1 MPLQQWILLNIP
13 TWVIAAVML
22 AVAVGTAVGGVLLVR
37 RLVDIRKFKEHH
49 DIAGPIFGTIGV
61 IYAVM
66 LAFVLVIVWQD
77 FDKAQNNTVQEANY
91 FAQMYRDVA
100 GLSEPFRS
108 QFLEANANYI
118 DALIKYEWP
127 QMQRGLRSAEAQAAA
142 DKVWEITVKFDPK
155 TDREKI
161 FFSEMLEKMN
171 NAVEMRRQRIQDA
184 GSGLHPSLWFVLLLG
199 GIITVVF
206 TLFFGSENL
215 FAQLTMTTML
225 AVLIVLILFTILIMD
240 FPYSGDL
247 SISVAPFQQ
256 VLGLFNKP

>member
-13 TWVIAAVML
+13 TWAIVSVML
-22 AVAVGTAVGGVLLVR
+22 AIAIGIAVGGVLLVR
-37 RLVDIRKFKEHH
+37 RLVDISKFKEHH
-49 DIAGPIFGTIGV
+49 DIAGPIFSTIGV

-77 FDKAQNNTVQEANY
+77 FDRAQNNTVQEANY
-91 FAQMYRDVA
+91 FAEMYRDSL
-100 GLSEPFRS
+100 GLPEPFRS
-108 QFLEANANYI
+108 QYLEANAIYI

-127 QMQRGLRSAEAQAAA
+127 QMQRGEKSMQAQAAA
-142 DKVWEITVKFDPK
+142 DKVWELTARFDPK

-161 FFSEMLEKMN
+161 FFSEMLKKMN
-171 NAVEMRRQRIQDA
+171 DAVEMRRQRLQDA
-184 GSGLHPSLWFVLLLG
+184 RSGLHPSLWFVLLLG
-199 GIITVVF
+199 GLITVVF
-206 TLFFGSENL
+206 TFFFGSQNL

-225 AVLIVLILFTILIMD
+225 AVLIVLIIFTILIMD

-256 VLGLFNKP
+256 VLGLLRP